1 VPSLST
7 RNSSRTPG
15 PNGTSAIATNGL
27 SKRFGPRKAVDGLS
41 ITVPSGTIAGFVGPN
56 GAGKT
61 TTLRMLL
68 GLVRPTEGGA
78 TVLGIPLSDPSSYLP
93 RVGGLVDAPT
103 FYPSLS
109 GRTNLEVLAQLGGL
123 PRSRVDAVL
132 ETVELTDRAKDPA
145 GRYSH
150 GMKQRLGLAMALLP
164 GPELLIVDEPANGL
178 DPLGI
183 IQLRDLLRG
192 LRAQGKTIFLSSHLL
207 GELERVAD
215 WLVVLNE
222 GRALFCGP
230 SSDLLDRRRELVVEA
245 DEPAQLDLVAR
256 IAGDAGYTINREGR
270 SLRIACPIGFAEEL
284 DRRVRQ
290 AGGAR
295 VVTHVI
301 GADLEETFLRMLQ
314 NDR

>member
-1 VPSLST
+1 MPSLST

-15 PNGTSAIATNGL
+15 PNGISAITTNGL